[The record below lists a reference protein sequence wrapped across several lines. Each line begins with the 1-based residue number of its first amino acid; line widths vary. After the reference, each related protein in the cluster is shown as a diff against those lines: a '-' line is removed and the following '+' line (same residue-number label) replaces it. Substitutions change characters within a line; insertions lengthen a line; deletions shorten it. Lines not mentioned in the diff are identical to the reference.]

1 MSRLSFKAL
10 CIEHYAEYT
19 GRSAALCP
27 RSLER
32 TETPARQ
39 ISRASPLETWDK
51 IKRPPAACARCRKC
65 GYRASGSIAIRR
77 DGSPNWVLAAMR
89 AISPA
94 RWKGNTDGPPPRARR
109 QHLLKKHLG
118 HGPRNQRVCQDRL
131 KRVGLCPDLR

>member
-1 MSRLSFKAL
+1 MSRLSFKAF

-19 GRSAALCP
+19 GRPAALCP

-32 TETPARQ
+32 TETLARQ
-39 ISRASPLETWDK
+39 TSRASSLETWDK

-65 GYRASGSIAIRR
+65 RYRASGSIAIRT
-77 DGSPNWVLAAMR
+77 DDSLNWVLAAMR

-94 RWKGNTDGPPPRARR
+94 RWKGNADGLPPRTRR